1 MFDVLKNAVASL
13 NGQSV
18 KPANCPNHQM
28 EASLDRSED
37 GTMVVLH
44 CPSCGM
50 RAYVHPLAFLEL
62 MTEENG

>member
-1 MFDVLKNAVASL
+1 
-13 NGQSV
+13 
-18 KPANCPNHQM
+18 M